1 MQDVKPSVSAP
12 PATGAA
18 PLPAFDIHNMLSSLV
33 KAGIVTATATPV
45 NGQGNQQQTDE
56 DMEKEESRSY
66 RRTILRQKVKLN
78 SAELSR

>member
-1 MQDVKPSVSAP
+1 
-12 PATGAA
+12 
-18 PLPAFDIHNMLSSLV
+18 MLSSLV

-45 NGQGNQQQTDE
+45 NGQDNLQQTDE